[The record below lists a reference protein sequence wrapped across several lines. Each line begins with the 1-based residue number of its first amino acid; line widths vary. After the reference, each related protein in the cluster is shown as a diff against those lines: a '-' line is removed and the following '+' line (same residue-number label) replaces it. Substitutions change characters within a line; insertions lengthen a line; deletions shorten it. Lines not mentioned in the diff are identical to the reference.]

1 MSAKHRDAARWLWN
15 AHVERARFAPLPP
28 ELQPVDVA
36 EAYRMQDAFVAAKR
50 EATGSGIAGYKIALT
65 TPQMRAF
72 TRFDDSIGGVVLDHQ
87 VLRSPAIVRTADF
100 GRVLVECELAFEL
113 ACDVGARAGGWDRA
127 AIGDCIAAVM
137 PAFEVADDRDADYG
151 RIAADMLTLA
161 VDNAWNEGAI
171 LGARV
176 TDWRRIDLAAVR
188 GVLKINGEPA
198 GEGLGRD
205 VLGHPLDA
213 MAWIANHLAGRGITM
228 RRGEFVITGS
238 LVTSKFPRPG
248 DQFVFEVSELGRI
261 ELQAT

>member
-1 MSAKHRDAARWLWN
+1 MTVKHRDAARWLWN
-15 AHVERARFAPLPP
+15 AHVQRDRFAALPP
-28 ELQPVDVA
+28 DLQPTDVA
-36 EAYRMQDAFVAAKR
+36 EAYRMQDAFVATKR
-50 EATGSGIAGYKIALT
+50 EATGSGVAGYKIALT

-72 TRFDDSIGGVVLDHQ
+72 TSFNDSIGGVVLDHQ
-87 VLRSPAIVRTADF
+87 VLRSPATVRTADF
-100 GRVLVECELAFEL
+100 GRVLIECELAFEL
-113 ACDVGARAGGWDRA
+113 ASDVGPRAGGWDRA
-127 AIGDCIAAVM
+127 AIGECIAAVM
-137 PAFEVADDRDADYG
+137 PAFEVADDRDADYA

-171 LGARV
+171 LGPRV

-188 GVLKINGEPA
+188 GTLTINGEPA
-198 GEGLGRD
+198 GEGHGRD

-238 LVTSKFPRPG
+238 LVTSKFPKAG
-248 DQFVFEVSELGRI
+248 DRYVFDVSEVGRV